1 MRIWSS
7 RCAPRGLRRSYCS
20 ACHDVVEQVL
30 GQYVARAVQIL
41 ATVGPLSR
49 EWSDLNQWLGGSGV
63 PAAEAAERVA
73 RPAFDS
79 LRRYVVF
86 AEIDG
91 AVTDH
96 EVETFHAAVAAL
108 GLQPTMIQPLADQL
122 ARRNYLD
129 NVRAGRMPTVSAP
142 LHLPIDERCHF
153 AESATRWRRLASGP
167 APSPGQLVVTNRKIR
182 FVAHKNGGEVTL
194 SKVHRVNWTNV
205 SEVVFEATTQ
215 SLSGSFQVRDPE
227 LVVTIVDTAVR
238 IDRRIV
244 LSGPQATRSIPQH
257 VKAAVWQRDGG
268 RCRQCG
274 DNNYLEF
281 DHIIPFAQGGATSE
295 TNLQLLCRRC
305 NQQKGNRI

>member
-1 MRIWSS
+1 MVR
-7 RCAPRGLRRSYCS
+7 RCQTIRQFTHLA
-20 ACHDVVEQVL
+20 A

-49 EWSDLNQWLGGSGV
+49 EWSDLNQWLAGSGV